1 MSRILLYNLCM
12 DTQNDEMLDEYD
24 FTGMKGV
31 RGKYYKA
38 YQEGHTVR
46 IHEEDGTVTIHH
58 YTLEDG
64 AVLLAPDIR
73 QYFPTSESVNEVL
86 RSLIKLASQKTA
98 LSVK

>member
-1 MSRILLYNLCM
+1 MKKTKTN
-12 DTQNDEMLDEYD
+12 TPKDEMLEEYD

-31 RGKYYKA
+31 RGKYHKA

-46 IHEEDGTVTIHH
+46 IHEDDGTVTIHH

-64 AVLLAPDIR
+64 AILLEPDIR

-86 RSLIKLASQKTA
+86 RSLIKLAPQKTTISA
-98 LSVK
+98 K